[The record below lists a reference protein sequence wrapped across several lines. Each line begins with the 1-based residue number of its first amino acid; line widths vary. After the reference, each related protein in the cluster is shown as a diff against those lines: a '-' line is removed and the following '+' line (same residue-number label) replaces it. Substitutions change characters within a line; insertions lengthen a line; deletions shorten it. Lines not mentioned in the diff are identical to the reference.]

1 MKNGLHR
8 RWRAVFCIGVLVL
21 AAAVA
26 AAVFLPTRPMVE
38 PADNPS
44 VGFVSADFGRD
55 GETYS
60 ADIPGSELPDGVED
74 ALIDLFLGAEMRNRV
89 FSPPETYT
97 VSDSSVHICVKV
109 QLDGGEHQSMFVNL
123 SSRPGYDSA
132 QFGDTHYQI
141 VGHQKLYQEVYA
153 LLSDVISA
161 HAIKR

>member
-1 MKNGLHR
+1 
-8 RWRAVFCIGVLVL
+8 
-21 AAAVA
+21 
-26 AAVFLPTRPMVE
+26 MVE

-60 ADIPGSELPDGVED
+60 ADIPGSELPQP
-74 ALIDLFLGAEMRNRV
+74 L
-89 FSPPETYT
+89 
-97 VSDSSVHICVKV
+97 
-109 QLDGGEHQSMFVNL
+109 Q
-123 SSRPGYDSA
+123 PGYDSA
-132 QFGDTHYQI
+132 QLGDTHYQI

>member
-1 MKNGLHR
+1 
-8 RWRAVFCIGVLVL
+8 
-21 AAAVA
+21 
-26 AAVFLPTRPMVE
+26 MVE

-74 ALIDLFLGAEMRNRV
+74 ALTDLFLGAEMRNRV

-141 VGHQKLYQEVYA
+141 VGQEAVSGGLCPA
-153 LLSDVISA
+153 VRRDLRPCDKEMRNGRGISG
-161 HAIKR
+161 